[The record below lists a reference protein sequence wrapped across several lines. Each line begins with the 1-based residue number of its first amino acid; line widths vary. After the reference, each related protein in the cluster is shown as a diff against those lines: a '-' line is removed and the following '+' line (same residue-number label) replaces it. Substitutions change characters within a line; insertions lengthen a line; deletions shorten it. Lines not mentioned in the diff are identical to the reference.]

1 MRPIRCLVIEDNEKD
16 LERLQNLILENER
29 PEMEIVAICD
39 NIRDMNQYLR
49 QFQPD
54 LIFLDNHLPGGI
66 SGFEYL
72 DKLREFNMSL
82 PPIVMVTVHPPSA
95 AQTQRLQSL
104 GRVLILQKPVDKTD
118 FQEIFPLLPPL
129 SMADVFVEKNE
140 LQKEY
145 MTVSEKDDDKIP
157 SHLAISLKND
167 VLFVRSE
174 GALKRIKLI
183 TAKNEVYAWCNF
195 TPFINYGFK
204 QVNRDC
210 VVNFGMK
217 DKIAFAYQPEG
228 RQLIMTNYQTGKK
241 ETLTVSEQFNQK
253 KLLAY
258 LND

>member
-1 MRPIRCLVIEDNEKD
+1 MRPIRCLVIEDNQKD
-16 LERLQNLILENER
+16 LARILNLILENEQ
-29 PEMEIVAICD
+29 PEMETVAICD
-39 NIRDMNQYLR
+39 NIRDMNQHLR

-54 LIFLDNHLPGGI
+54 LIFLDNHLPGGVN
-66 SGFEYL
+66 GFEYL

-82 PPIVMVTVHPPSA
+82 PPVVMVTVHPPSA
-95 AQTQRLQSL
+95 AQTQRLQTL
-104 GRVLILQKPVDKTD
+104 GKVLILQKPVDKAD
-118 FQEIFPLLPPL
+118 FQEIFSLLPPL
-129 SMADVFVEKNE
+129 SMERILVEKNE
-140 LQKEY
+140 LQREY
-145 MTVSEKDDDKIP
+145 MTVSEKDDDNIP

-174 GALKRIKLI
+174 GALKRLKLVA
-183 TAKNEVYAWCNF
+183 TNGEVYAWCNF

-217 DKIAFAYQPEG
+217 DKVAFAYQPEG
-228 RQLIMTNYQTGKK
+228 RQLIMTNRQTGRK

>member
-1 MRPIRCLVIEDNEKD
+1 MRPVRCLVIEDNQKD
-16 LERLQNLILENER
+16 LERILNLILENEQ
-29 PEMEIVAICD
+29 PEMETVAICD

-54 LIFLDNHLPGGI
+54 LIFLDNHLPGGVN
-66 SGFEYL
+66 GFEYL
-72 DKLREFNMSL
+72 DTLQKFNMSL
-82 PPIVMVTVHPPSA
+82 PPVVMVTVHPPSA
-95 AQTQRLQSL
+95 AQTQRLQTL
-104 GRVLILQKPVDKTD
+104 GKVLILQKPVDKAD
-118 FQEIFPLLPPL
+118 FQEIFSLLPPL
-129 SMADVFVEKNE
+129 SMGDVFAEKNE
-140 LQKEY
+140 LQREY
-145 MTVSEKDDDKIP
+145 MMISEKDDDKIP
-157 SHLAISLKND
+157 VHLAISLKND

-204 QVNRDC
+204 QVNKDC

-228 RQLIMTNYQTGKK
+228 RQLIMTNCLTGKK
-241 ETLTVSEQFNQK
+241 ESITVSEKFNQR

>member
-1 MRPIRCLVIEDNEKD
+1 MKPIRCLVIEDNQKD
-16 LERLQNLILENER
+16 LARILNLILENEQ
-29 PEMEIVAICD
+29 PEMETVAICD

-82 PPIVMVTVHPPSA
+82 PPVVMVTVHPPSA
-95 AQTQRLQSL
+95 AQAQRLQTL
-104 GRVLILQKPVDKTD
+104 GKVLILQKPVDKAD
-118 FQEIFPLLPPL
+118 FQEIFSLLPPL
-129 SMADVFVEKNE
+129 SMGDVFVEKNE

-145 MTVSEKDDDKIP
+145 ILVSEKDDDKIP
-157 SHLAISLKND
+157 LHLAISLKND

-183 TAKNEVYAWCNF
+183 TAKNDVYVWSNF

-210 VVNFGMK
+210 VVNFGIR

-241 ETLTVSEQFNQK
+241 EVVVVSERFSQNR
-253 KLLAY
+253 LLAY
-258 LND
+258 LNG